1 MTVNFVNSLSAPWT
15 PCKRGFPPRGAAL
28 TMQNFARLGA
38 IVKFVGRLVPLL
50 HPRRGAIRKKPAAA
64 PSLNSTGCRLLKK
77 SLAFTLPLLAL
88 ATPAAA
94 HERHDCLD
102 DGCTIQ
108 SLFQAP
114 PEGGSDSTVSATR
127 YGSWGLDTAGMDP
140 TAKPGDDF
148 YAYAN
153 GNWAKTTRIPADR
166 STYGAFA
173 VLRDLSE
180 ARVRTLIESYDS
192 GAAGDSGKLG
202 TLYTGF
208 MDSEAAERADAIPLL
223 VRLAPVY
230 QAKNRDDIARSMG
243 RALGG
248 FGSSFFGPGVSD
260 DAKRPDVYALYL
272 RQSGL
277 GLGDRDF
284 YTDSKFKPQR
294 DRYLQY
300 VEQMLAMAGWPEAA
314 GSARAVVALE
324 TRIAEA
330 HWTRA
335 ESRNRDKTYN
345 LMTRAELE
353 AQVAGFP
360 WATFLDSAGVGRA
373 ERAIVAQNTAFPKI
387 AKIFADTDLQTLRAW
402 QAFSITDEI
411 APLLSKRFV
420 DAAFEFRAKFLNG
433 QPQQRERWKRG
444 VTFAENAMGEAIGRD
459 YVRLYFPPDSK
470 AKMDALVANLRTAMG
485 ARIRGLN
492 WMGPATKAEALKKL
506 EGFDVKIGYPE
517 KWRDYSG
524 LQVVPGD
531 LVGNAERAARFEWDY
546 RRNRIDQPVDKAEW
560 GMTPQT
566 VNAYYNSVKNEIVFP
581 AAILQPPFFDPDADP
596 AINYGGIGGV
606 IGHEITHGFD
616 DQGRKSDYAGV
627 LRDWWTPEDSAR
639 FEAQAAKLG
648 AQYEAYPFPNLP
660 GVRINGRASMGEN
673 IGDLGGITLGL
684 EAYRTSLGGKPA
696 PMIESFTG
704 DQRVFLGW
712 AQVWR
717 TLFRDEALRQQLVGD
732 SHSPGMIRAIA
743 PLRNVD
749 SWYEAFGIKPGDKL
763 YIAPEER
770 VRIW

>member
-1 MTVNFVNSLSAPWT
+1 MKLRSV
-15 PCKRGFPPRGAAL
+15 
-28 TMQNFARLGA
+28 
-38 IVKFVGRLVPLL
+38 
-50 HPRRGAIRKKPAAA
+50 
-64 PSLNSTGCRLLKK
+64 
-77 SLAFTLPLLAL
+77 LAVSLLAL
-88 ATPAAA
+88 AVPAAA
-94 HERHDCLD
+94 HERHECLD
-102 DGCTIQ
+102 EACTTV
-108 SLFQAP
+108 SLFDSAGDQA
-114 PEGGSDSTVSATR
+114 GGSTVEATR
-127 YGSWGLDTAGMDP
+127 YGSWGLDLAGMDRSV
-140 TAKPGDDF
+140 KPGDDWF
-148 YAYAN
+148 EYVN
-153 GNWAKTTRIPADR
+153 GNWAKTTQIPADR
-166 STYGAFA
+166 SSWGAFA

-180 ARVRTLIESYDS
+180 ARLRKLVESYGTDS
-192 GAAGDSGKLG
+192 GGEPGKVA
-202 TLYTGF
+202 TLYRGF
-208 MDSEAAERADAIPLL
+208 MDEAAAERLDALPLL
-223 VRLAPVY
+223 ARMTPIYA
-230 QAKNRDDIARSMG
+230 ARSKDDMARLMG
-243 RALGG
+243 HALGG
-248 FGSSFFGPGVSD
+248 FGASFFGPGVSD

-277 GLGDRDF
+277 GLGDREF
-284 YTDSKFKPQR
+284 YVDPKFKPQR

-300 VEQMLAMAGWPEAA
+300 VQQMLEMAGWPDPAGAA
-314 GSARAVVALE
+314 REVVALE

-353 AQVAGFP
+353 AAAPGFP
-360 WATFLDSAGVGRA
+360 WATFLDAAGVGRA
-373 ERAIVAQNTAFPKI
+373 EKAIVAQNTAFPKI
-387 AKIFADTDLQTLRAW
+387 ARIFADTDLQTLKAW
-402 QAFSITDEI
+402 QAFHTADEI

-420 DAAFEFRAKFLNG
+420 DANFEFRSKFLNG
-433 QPQQRERWKRG
+433 QPEQRDRWKRG

-459 YVRLYFPPDSK
+459 YVKLYFPPQSK
-470 AKMDALVANLRTAMG
+470 AKMDALVGNLRTALG
-485 ARIRGLN
+485 ARIERLD
-492 WMGPATKAEALKKL
+492 WMGPATKQEALKKL
-506 EGFDVKIGYPE
+506 AAFNVKIGYPS

-524 LQVVPGD
+524 LEVVPGD

-627 LRDWWTPEDSAR
+627 LRDWWTPEDAAK
-639 FEAQAAKLG
+639 FEVQAAKLG
-648 AQYEAYPFPNLP
+648 AQYEAYDFPNLP
-660 GVRINGRASMGEN
+660 GVHINGRASMGEN

-696 PMIESFTG
+696 PVLDGFTG
-704 DQRVFLGW
+704 EQRVFLGW
-712 AQVWR
+712 GQVWR

-732 SHSPGMIRAIA
+732 PHSPGMIRAIA

-749 SWYEAFGIKPGDKL
+749 AWYEAFGVKPGDKL
-763 YIAPEER
+763 YIAPEDR